1 MAAVVAVETAREMAV
16 MGVQVA
22 VGMAVVVEEV
32 QQQVHVQV
40 ILAEL

>member
-1 MAAVVAVETAREMAV
+1 MAVETAREMAV

-22 VGMAVVVEEV
+22 VGMEVVVEEV